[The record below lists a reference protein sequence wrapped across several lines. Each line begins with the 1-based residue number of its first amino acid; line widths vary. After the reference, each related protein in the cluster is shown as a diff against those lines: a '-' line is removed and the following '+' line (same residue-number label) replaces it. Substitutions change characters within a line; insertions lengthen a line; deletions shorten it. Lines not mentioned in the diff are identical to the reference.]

1 MADRFEQALR
11 AGSARFAMTTNMEQ
25 PRGVRARGDRR
36 RRRRVAV
43 VASVVVLAVAGLGGT
58 AYAAGW
64 TPGHTPAPAASAS
77 PSVPPSHRGSPTPSP
92 SRTPDGGMSS
102 RPGGDET
109 DGAPAL
115 GPCDL
120 TDLYD
125 AKKVDGGV
133 GGGHALTVVGVEY
146 RGSAP
151 CRLPDYPTLTG
162 AYGGNEQTGVKRRT
176 IPVGHGTW
184 FDGGDTKRYG
194 ATAYPGHRMYF
205 DLATTSADTGQEA
218 QSYVNLA
225 IVAADGTEIPIV
237 LGGPVEST
245 GGFSVS
251 RWYATTG

>member
-11 AGSARFAMTTNMEQ
+11 AGSARFAMTTNIER

-43 VASVVVLAVAGLGGT
+43 VASAAVLAVAGLGGT

-64 TPGHTPAPAASAS
+64 TPGHPPAPVASAA
-77 PSVPPSHRGSPTPSP
+77 PSHRGSPTPSP

-102 RPGGDET
+102 RPGGDGT
-109 DGAPAL
+109 RRTPAP

-120 TDLYD
+120 TDLHD

-133 GGGHALTVVGVEY
+133 GGGHALTVVSVEY

-151 CRLPDYPTLTG
+151 CRLPDYPILTG
-162 AYGGNEQTGVKRRT
+162 AYGGNEQAGAKRRT
-176 IPVGHGTW
+176 IPVEHGTW
-184 FDGGDTKRYG
+184 FDGGVRKQYG

-205 DLATTSADTGQEA
+205 DLATTSADTGRQA
-218 QSYVNLA
+218 QSYVDIA

-237 LGGPVEST
+237 VGGPVEST